1 MVADKCNTKWH
12 LWNTFFFTKH
22 FYVTVCIITKEKRSW
37 KQIYANPSAHY
48 FYSLDRELLPIWH
61 LYFYLRVCSF
71 MESGTEVICEI
82 LLFLGLKSY
91 TKTCLTW
98 LVVVIVCFSRTSDWP
113 NTSEVQRCQA
123 LNLQTPNETWVFM
136 FGWEADLLG
145 MGLFCVTSVV
155 AYFYFQKLYYVY
167 IFQGCRCSHASE

>member
-1 MVADKCNTKWH
+1 M
-12 LWNTFFFTKH
+12 
-22 FYVTVCIITKEKRSW
+22 
-37 KQIYANPSAHY
+37 YANPSAHH
-48 FYSLDRELLPIWH
+48 FYNLDRELLPIWH
-61 LYFYLRVCSF
+61 WYFYLCVSF
-71 MESGTEVICEI
+71 MKSGMEVICEI

-91 TKTCLTW
+91 TKTHLTW
-98 LVVVIVCFSRTSDWP
+98 RVVVIVCFSRTSDWS

-155 AYFYFQKLYYVY
+155 ACFYFQKLYYVY
-167 IFQGCRCSHASE
+167 IFQGCSIAMFLKNSYKLVKLGMLALIINKLENEVGICIQH